1 MTKNQIEIFNL
12 LIDRCQSENVLTQEI
27 KELKTRIDYLT
38 NSKDYIKF
46 VSNAQFTAL
55 NDIEN
60 QIYLVTILEKQVSP
74 NQRNAVVDYETFINA
89 IKKALHIYNKTINK
103 Q

>member
-1 MTKNQIEIFNL
+1 MTKEQIEMFNL
-12 LIDRCQSENVLTQEI
+12 LIDRCQSENARVAEI
-27 KELKTRIDYLT
+27 KELKERIDYLT

-55 NDIEN
+55 SDIKN

-74 NQRNAVVDYETFINA
+74 SERNAVVDYETFING
-89 IKKALHIYNKTINK
+89 IKKALDIYNKTINK
-103 Q
+103 